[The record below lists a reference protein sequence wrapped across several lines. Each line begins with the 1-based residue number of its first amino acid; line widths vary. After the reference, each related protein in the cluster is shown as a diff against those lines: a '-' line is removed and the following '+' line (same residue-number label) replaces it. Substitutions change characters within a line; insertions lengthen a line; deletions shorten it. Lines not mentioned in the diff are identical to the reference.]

1 MKKPTKQNYSPDL
14 SKVSNEIPTIL
25 FLARS
30 IKPMFRHTYL
40 NLKNAVTEFEKG
52 KLFPSE
58 LSVFRFYQ
66 SLYNMNAACGNV
78 CIVKDTMECRA
89 LVLEKILKQA
99 DHYRHLIEEHEN
111 KIKYELENLTE
122 PQKNIETFR
131 NNVGYTLTNAIVFW
145 NFWYNGLSGDFKK
158 QRAV

>member
-1 MKKPTKQNYSPDL
+1 MKKSAKQNYTPEL
-14 SKVSNEIPTIL
+14 SKVGNQIPDNS

-40 NLKNAVTEFEKG
+40 NLRNAVREFEKG

-58 LSVFRFYQ
+58 LSVFRFYR
-66 SLYNMNAACGNV
+66 SLYYLNAACGNV
-78 CIVKDTMECRA
+78 CIIKDMPDSRA
-89 LVLEKILKQA
+89 LVLEKVLKQS
-99 DHYRHLIEEHEN
+99 DHYRHLIEENKH

-131 NNVGYTLTNAIVFW
+131 NNVGYTLTSAIAFW
-145 NFWYNGLSGDFKK
+145 NFWYSGLSGDFKK
-158 QRAV
+158 QRTI